1 MKHSHSNN
9 NGKLGRAILI
19 AVLVAL
25 FILFI
30 ALAAVGIFGTKEQF
44 ARAKDL
50 LPIVVSLITPLMT
63 AIIAVYMPKKA

>member
-1 MKHSHSNN
+1 MKHSHSYT

-19 AVLVAL
+19 AVLLGL

-44 ARAKDL
+44 ARAKEL

-63 AIIAVYMPKKA
+63 AIIAVYLPKTS